1 MILVH
6 MKYGVD
12 ADEESTASSS
22 DDDAEEDLVDGNFEK
37 AFLRTLSYLKNKDPS
52 IYNNEVAFFDK
63 APKVGETA
71 KKTIKKEQPMYLKDY
86 ERKMILDGGHESD
99 EDRK

>member
-1 MILVH
+1 MH
-6 MKYGVD
+6 MKYGNDV
-12 ADEESTASSS
+12 DEESTASSS

-37 AFLRTLSYLKNKDPS
+37 AFLRTLSCLKNKDPS
-52 IYNNEVAFFDK
+52 IYNDEVAFFDK
-63 APKVGETA
+63 APKVGESTS
-71 KKTIKKEQPMYLKDY
+71 KKTTKKEQPMYLKDY